1 MKCII
6 DREYSNIPI
15 QKTIRYYISNSGC
28 KIVKK
33 NKKDNREIQVEAGQ
47 WVQTLFNL
55 YEDKPWEEYDVNEKY
70 YLDAIYQEISN
81 ISPKESQYK
90 LNFE

>member
-15 QKTIRYYISNSGC
+15 QKINRYYISNSGC

-33 NKKDNREIQVEAGQ
+33 HKDGREIQVEAGH
-47 WVQTLFNL
+47 WVQTLYNL
-55 YEDKPWEEYDVNEKY
+55 HVEKPWEQYDINEKY
-70 YLDAIYQEISN
+70 YLDAIYQEIAN
-81 ISPKESQYK
+81 ICPVKNQLE
-90 LNFE
+90 LF